1 MRDKGTGTDRREVSG
16 PNFESNYL
24 KRAKTSP
31 TESSEHWSFQAEDSW
46 DIKKVKG
53 LLSTKLSCPGT

>member
-1 MRDKGTGTDRREVSG
+1 MAQT
-16 PNFESNYL
+16 L
-24 KRAKTSP
+24 KATMQRAKTSP